1 MPTSQAQDC
10 YVLEESQQSYHMSEQ
25 QAEMLEIQFVFRHLL
40 RHQLR
45 CRQQNLQ
52 HLWLKQQVEMRQR
65 LFL

>member
-1 MPTSQAQDC
+1 
-10 YVLEESQQSYHMSEQ
+10 MSEQ
-25 QAEMLEIQFVFRHLL
+25 QAEVLEIQLVFRHLL

-45 CRQQNLQ
+45 CQQQNLQ